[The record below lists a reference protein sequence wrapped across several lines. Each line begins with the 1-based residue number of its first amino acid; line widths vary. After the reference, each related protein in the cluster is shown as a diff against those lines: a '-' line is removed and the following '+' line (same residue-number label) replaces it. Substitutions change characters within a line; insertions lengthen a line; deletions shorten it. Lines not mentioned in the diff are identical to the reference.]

1 MGSFSTYEIYYLIY
15 MSFRLT
21 DNINIET
28 PNLEEAVQF
37 YTEVLGLRIAEMGN
51 DWARF
56 DKFNLYISRGRTLGP
71 ITEFHV
77 ENLEKAKETL
87 LERGCTVLRWEGKG
101 KPCYM
106 QDPFGFVFNLWEV

>member
-1 MGSFSTYEIYYLIY
+1 
-15 MSFRLT
+15 MSYRLS

-37 YTEVLGLRIAEMGN
+37 YSEVLGLRLAEMGN

-56 DKFNLYISRGRTLGP
+56 NAGKIDFYISRGRTLGP
-71 ITEFHV
+71 IMEFHV
-77 ENLEKAKETL
+77 EDLEKSKNSLMEK
-87 LERGCTVLRWEGKG
+87 GCTVVRWEGKG
-101 KPCYM
+101 YPCYL